1 MQEELEIAVQVG
13 RLLWLVENF
22 FEHGGQAFHEIGLYY
37 ETAFP
42 AGSPY
47 SDKSAVYRRMTESG
61 HEVLFQWFPLDTLH
75 ALNLV
80 PPFLKECV
88 HDLPRQT
95 QHLIERR

>member
-1 MQEELEIAVQVG
+1 
-13 RLLWLVENF
+13 
-22 FEHGGQAFHEIGLYY
+22 
-37 ETAFP
+37 
-42 AGSPY
+42 
-47 SDKSAVYRRMTESG
+47 MTESG

-95 QHLIERR
+95 MHLIERR